1 MPIED
6 KQATRRVEREI
17 WKLPI
22 DPTLVTV
29 TVVNGVCYIG
39 GRVRRMRTPEGRGVD
54 LKKVMADLEDHLRK
68 LPGIRDVVIDAVLEI

>member
-39 GRVRRMRTPEGRGVD
+39 GRVRRMRTPEARGVD
-54 LKKVMADLEDHLRK
+54 LKKVMADLEELLRRM
-68 LPGIRDVVIDAVLEI
+68 PGIRDVVIDAVLEM

>member
-1 MPIED
+1 MPVED
-6 KQATRRVEREI
+6 KAAARRVEREL

-29 TVVNGVCYIG
+29 SVINGVCYIG

-54 LKKVMADLEDHLRK
+54 LRK
-68 LPGIRDVVIDAVLEI
+68 AMRDFEEIARQLPGIRDVVIDAFIEM

>member
-39 GRVRRMRTPEGRGVD
+39 GRVRRMRTPEARGVD
-54 LKKVMADLEDHLRK
+54 LKKVMADLEDH
-68 LPGIRDVVIDAVLEI
+68 